1 MSTLTIEV
9 ADEVVRA
16 SGKSAQALATDLKLI
31 LAIELFSDGKLSL
44 GKAAASAG
52 MPKILFM
59 DELGRRRI
67 PVINLAPDQIA
78 DELRDP

>member
-9 ADEVVRA
+9 ADEVVKA
-16 SGKSAQALATDLKLI
+16 SGKSPQALATGLKLT
-31 LAIELFSDGKLSL
+31 LALELFADGKLSL
-44 GKAAASAG
+44 GKAAESAG

-59 DELGRRRI
+59 DELAKRQI

>member
-16 SGKSAQALATDLKLI
+16 SGKSPQALESNLRLM
-31 LAIELFSDGKLSL
+31 LAIDLFADGKLSL

-59 DELGRRRI
+59 DELGRRKI
-67 PVINLAPDQIA
+67 PVINLAPDQIS

>member
-44 GKAAASAG
+44 GKAAESAG
-52 MPKILFM
+52 MHKLDFM
-59 DELGRRRI
+59 DELARRQV

-78 DELRDP
+78 AELGHG

>member
-1 MSTLTIEV
+1 MSTLTIEL
-9 ADEVVRA
+9 ADDVVRA
-16 SGKSAQALATDLKLI
+16 SGKTPQALATGLKLA
-31 LAIELFSDGKLSL
+31 LAIELFADGKLSL
-44 GKAAASAG
+44 GKAAQSVG

-59 DELGRRRI
+59 DELAKRQV

>member
-9 ADEVVRA
+9 ADEVVKA
-16 SGKSAQALATDLKLI
+16 SGKSPQALQNGLKLM
-31 LAIELFSDGKLSL
+31 LAIDLFADGRLSL
-44 GKAAASAG
+44 GKAAESAG

-67 PVINLAPDQIA
+67 PVINLADDQIA

>member
-16 SGKSAQALATDLKLI
+16 SGKTPQALATGLKLA
-31 LAIELFSDGKLSL
+31 LAIELFADGRLSL
-44 GKAAASAG
+44 GKAAESVG
-52 MPKILFM
+52 MHKLDFM
-59 DELGRRRI
+59 DELAKRQV